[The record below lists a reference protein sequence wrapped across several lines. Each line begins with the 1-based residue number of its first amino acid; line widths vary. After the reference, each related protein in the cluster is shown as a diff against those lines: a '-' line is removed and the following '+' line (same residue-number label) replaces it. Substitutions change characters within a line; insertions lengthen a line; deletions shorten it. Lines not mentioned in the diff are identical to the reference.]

1 MNESNKYGTDD
12 ITEETINH
20 VAEKNGVDVS
30 VAELMVKADKKSGKN
45 NYGTFDVFTPMTPE
59 ESETVAKEYILK
71 NMYASTTN
79 KYAGL
84 IPDESLIGDY
94 RDWMTGLKIDTNG
107 TTAEQKKSFND
118 LQKLTDDKLAYDPE
132 TGLVTI
138 VEFRKGKKK
147 SGTDLVRDLVLCKTF
162 TVTIARNLLT
172 QVVDKDGNTSLVPVP
187 TQLTDYNDNGVTVN
201 INDTQIQDKDTYLL
215 LLDEETGN
223 SYYSPMADTP
233 SQIHLGHEMIH
244 AKRLRDGDTEKNK
257 YKAIRVYI
265 LPNNE
270 IGFEGQPPEGNA
282 PRVINTRDEFETTGL
297 EYDKRDV
304 NNFYNLSDAKKKEL
318 AGELNKQS
326 PNWVKE
332 KTITENSL
340 RREQGLDIRH
350 AYTAFKEDEDEEGK
364 MVEAKNNN

>member
-1 MNESNKYGTDD
+1 M
-12 ITEETINH
+12 
-20 VAEKNGVDVS
+20 
-30 VAELMVKADKKSGKN
+30 
-45 NYGTFDVFTPMTPE
+45 
-59 ESETVAKEYILK
+59 
-71 NMYASTTN
+71 
-79 KYAGL
+79 
-84 IPDESLIGDY
+84 IPYESLIGDY

-187 TQLTDYNDNGVTVN
+187 TQLTNSNDDGVTVN
-201 INDTQIQDKDTYLL
+201 INDTQLQDKDTYLL

-233 SQIHLGHEMIH
+233 SQIQLGHEMIH
-244 AKRLRDGDTEKNK
+244 VRDSRDQKESKVDI
-257 YKAIRVYI
+257 AFRVYI
-265 LPNNE
+265 LPDGTKE
-270 IGFEGQPPEGNA
+270 FEGQQPEDPNKRRPYDA
-282 PRVINTRDEFETTGL
+282 AREFETTGL
-297 EYDKRDV
+297 GYVQTYSYDFYTLSEAEKEKRA
-304 NNFYNLSDAKKKEL
+304 N
-318 AGELNKQS
+318 ELNEQ
-326 PNWVKE
+326 NRYWVSE
-332 KTITENSL
+332 DQRPTTENSL

-350 AYTAFKEDEDEEGK
+350 AYTAYKEDEDEEGK
-364 MVEAKNNN
+364 MVEAKAKN

>member
-1 MNESNKYGTDD
+1 M
-12 ITEETINH
+12 
-20 VAEKNGVDVS
+20 
-30 VAELMVKADKKSGKN
+30 
-45 NYGTFDVFTPMTPE
+45 
-59 ESETVAKEYILK
+59 
-71 NMYASTTN
+71 
-79 KYAGL
+79 
-84 IPDESLIGDY
+84 
-94 RDWMTGLKIDTNG
+94 
-107 TTAEQKKSFND
+107 
-118 LQKLTDDKLAYDPE
+118 
-132 TGLVTI
+132 
-138 VEFRKGKKK
+138 
-147 SGTDLVRDLVLCKTF
+147 
-162 TVTIARNLLT
+162 
-172 QVVDKDGNTSLVPVP
+172 
-187 TQLTDYNDNGVTVN
+187 
-201 INDTQIQDKDTYLL
+201 L